1 MIHKI
6 SISICYIV
14 WVGEKM
20 DNLMKLG
27 LTKEEVQ
34 KRVELG
40 QVNISH
46 DNISKSK
53 KQIVLEHT
61 LTYFNF
67 LNIFLAIIIL
77 STGRWMNLTFMGV
90 ITINTVVGIY
100 QELKVKKIIDQLTVV
115 TVKKVKVLRDFN
127 EMIIPVEELVLD
139 DIIYLENGNQVGT
152 DCVVLQARGIEVNE
166 SMLTGESKPVKKRI
180 DDEMM
185 AGSFVVAGSAYA
197 KVIRVGND
205 NYSTQLVHKAKHK
218 NKASSEMKDAIEK
231 VIKVLS
237 VVIVPVG
244 IVLFLS
250 QMAAFPNDR
259 ATAIVKT
266 VGGMIGMI
274 PEGLV
279 LLTSLSFI
287 IGVGKLAQQKALIQE
302 MEAIEALARVNVLC
316 LDKTGTITTGDLEV
330 EKVIIL
336 DNYHETE
343 VYEVMS
349 AMAFYFDDINATQLA
364 LRNYFYQ
371 KDDYD
376 VLSMIPFSSERKMR
390 AISVKGYGTFA
401 LGAPE
406 FLLDEDNPLLEQINH
421 YSKQGFR
428 VLLLGA
434 TKDMDEETGTVG
446 DVIPMALIVIHDC
459 IRPEAKDTLAF
470 FEKSGVDIRILSGDN
485 PMTVSKV
492 AQLAGLKHGELYV
505 DAMTLP
511 KDEDELQKVVQYYR
525 VFGRVKPEQKQM
537 IIKAL
542 QKSGNVVGMVGDG
555 VNDVLALKDADC
567 GIAMAA
573 GSDAAKQ
580 AAHIVLLDSNFASM
594 QSIVKEGRA
603 IIADIERVS
612 SLYLTKTIYSTVLCL
627 VFAALQKSYPFTPLQ
642 LSLISGLAIGIPSFL
657 LTLERS
663 STVSS
668 QGFLKHVISTAVP
681 CALTMIVHM
690 LSIAFLG
697 MWLNFDAK
705 MYSTYYFLVAG
716 FISFLVVLIVCMPL
730 NRLRAIMITIV
741 TVLFYLVLLI
751 LPDLF
756 GIHHLFNIR
765 LIWIIPLCFS
775 SIFVLGFFKKM
786 IHYFYKRY
794 EKRLINRKV

>member
-1 MIHKI
+1 MNDLKQ
-6 SISICYIV
+6 
-14 WVGEKM
+14 
-20 DNLMKLG
+20 LG
-27 LTKEEVQ
+27 LTSKEVDE
-34 KRVELG
+34 RVSLG

-53 KQIVLEHT
+53 KQIVLQHT

-67 LNIFLAIIIL
+67 LNIFLALIIL

-90 ITINTVVGIY
+90 ITINTLVGIY

-115 TVKKVKVLRDFN
+115 TVKKVKIIRDYQEF
-127 EMIIPVEELVLD
+127 MIPVEELVLD
-139 DIIYLENGNQVGT
+139 DIIYLENGHQIGT
-152 DCVVLQARGIEVNE
+152 DCIVLEAKGIEVNE
-166 SMLTGESKPVKKRI
+166 SMLTGESKPVKKHK

-197 KVIRVGND
+197 RVIRVGND

-244 IVLFLS
+244 FVLFLS

-259 ATAIVKT
+259 AMAIVKT
-266 VGGMIGMI
+266 VGGMVGMI

-287 IGVGKLAQQKALIQE
+287 IGVGKLARQKALIQE

-330 EKVIIL
+330 EDVIVL
-336 DNYHETE
+336 DNYKKVE
-343 VYEVMS
+343 VDDIMS
-349 AMAFYFDDINATQLA
+349 AMSYYFDDVNATQEA
-364 LRNYFYQ
+364 LRHYFQ
-371 KDDYD
+371 DKRNYD
-376 VLSMIPFSSERKMR
+376 VTHMIPFSSERKLR
-390 AISVKGYGTFA
+390 ALSLKNKGQYV

-406 FLLDEDNPLLEQINH
+406 YLLDENH
-421 YSKQGFR
+421 HFLKKVEFYSKQGFR
-428 VLLLGA
+428 VLLLGETDA
-434 TKDMDEETGTVG
+434 IDEELGTVG
-446 DVIPMALIVIHDC
+446 NVIPMAFIVIHDC
-459 IRPEAKDTLAF
+459 IRPEAKETLAF
-470 FEKSGVDIRILSGDN
+470 FEKSGVDIRIISGDN

-492 AQLAGLKHGELYV
+492 AQLAGLKHGERYV
-505 DAMTLP
+505 DASTLP
-511 KDEDELQKVVQYYR
+511 QDEEELQKVVQYYR

-537 IIKAL
+537 IIKAFQQL
-542 QKSGNVVGMVGDG
+542 GDVVGMVGDG

-594 QSIVKEGRA
+594 KSIVKEGRA

-612 SLYLTKTIYSTVLCL
+612 SLYLTKTIYSTALCL
-627 VFAALQKSYPFTPLQ
+627 IFAMLQMSYPFTPLQ
-642 LSLISGLAIGIPSFL
+642 LSLISGLAIGVPSFL

-663 STVSS
+663 ASLSS
-668 QGFLKHVISTAVP
+668 QGFLRHIISTAVP
-681 CALTMIVHM
+681 CALTMIIYM
-690 LSIAFLG
+690 LGIAFLG
-697 MWLNFDAK
+697 KWLHFDT
-705 MYSTYYFLVAG
+705 MLYSTYYFLVAG
-716 FISFLVVLIVCMPL
+716 FISFLVVFIVCMPL
-730 NRLRAIMITIV
+730 TRIRTIVASVITI
-741 TVLFYLVLLI
+741 LFYLILFVLH
-751 LPDLF
+751 DLF
-756 GIHHLFNIR
+756 GIYHIFNMR
-765 LIWIIPLCFS
+765 VIWVIPLCLS

-786 IHYFYKRY
+786 IHYLYKRH
-794 EKRLINRKV
+794 EKRLIKKTI